1 MSDLSYWEK
10 RQIENMYSYMEKAEH
25 SADEI
30 ANLYLKAS
38 RWMSREADKIFER
51 YMTKHNLSEE
61 KALKLINT
69 LNDRT
74 SLDEMMQKLKSGDYK
89 DERKE
94 LLVKLES
101 GAYQSRIEHLKQL
114 QNQLD
119 YVMRNIY
126 EQEKRISTA
135 HYVDLANE
143 AYYRTIY
150 DMQQRAQAAFSFH
163 HIDAKVIDAVLSSEW
178 SGNNYSARIWKN
190 TRILAQDL
198 KEKLLINLLTG
209 RTERE
214 TAEIIA
220 NKFAQGS
227 SNARRLV
234 RTESAYLSTEMNFQ
248 AYEDMQ
254 IKEYQFLA
262 TLDLR
267 TSKICRSLD
276 LKVYKVKDRKMGV
289 NCPPMHPWCRST
301 TTAVVDRMYL
311 EGRKRAARDM
321 KTGKTILVPDNMN
334 YEEWY
339 EKYVKGN
346 KAAEAEEKKI
356 KNYSADKKQHEKYR
370 QVLGDEVPEK
380 LDDFQNMKYTDSERW
395 NSMKLSFRKGSNAN
409 SPFLDLK
416 EPMQLKHVRSV
427 MKDMG
432 IDYGDAKIKI
442 DRREEL
448 MGKGL
453 YGWTNPNL
461 KEIQLYPD
469 AFFNREQLVKTL
481 GHERI
486 HVEQVRMW
494 GPAQTHEEALY
505 YERGPQFSEE
515 YWWQEYVRRTGYVNE

>member
-10 RQIENMYSYMEKAEH
+10 RQVDNMYQYMEKAEH

-38 RWMSREADKIFER
+38 RWMSHEADKIFER
-51 YMTKHNLSEE
+51 YMKKHNLSEE
-61 KALKLINT
+61 EALKLINT

-94 LLVKLES
+94 LLAKLES

-119 YVMRNIY
+119 YVMKNIY

-163 HIDAKVIDAVLSSEW
+163 HIDAKVIDTVLSSKW
-178 SGNNYSARIWKN
+178 SGSNYSSRIWKN
-190 TRILAQDL
+190 TRILAQSL
-198 KEKLLINLLTG
+198 KEDLLINLLTG

-214 TAEIIA
+214 VAEAIA
-220 NKFAQGS
+220 NKFAQSS

-234 RTESAYLSTEMNFQ
+234 RTESAYLSAEMNFQ
-248 AYEDMQ
+248 AYEEMK

-276 LKVYKVKDRKMGV
+276 LKVFKVKDRKTGV

-301 TTAVVDRMYL
+301 TTPVVDRKYL
-311 EGRKRAARDM
+311 DGRKRAARDM
-321 KTGKTILVPDNMN
+321 KTGKTIYVPNDMN

-346 KAAEAEEKKI
+346 THAETEEKKK
-356 KNYSADKKQHEKYR
+356 KNYSADRKQYEKYR
-370 QVLGDEVPEK
+370 QILGDDVPEK
-380 LDDFQNMKYTDSERW
+380 LDDFQNMKYTDNEQW
-395 NSMKLSFRKGSNAN
+395 KYTKLDYQRRMELIKHPELQLPNAESVVLPEDKFTKYLFDGEHLGGLAKGEAFTSRLGYDINN
-409 SPFLDLK
+409 WKELQSKLK
-416 EPMQLKHVRSV
+416 EGALKYPATNKGVTE
-427 MKDMG
+427 
-432 IDYGDAKIKI
+432 YGVKYEQQMI
-442 DRREEL
+442 
-448 MGKGL
+448 L
-453 YGWTNPNL
+453 YGKNNTPANVIVGWMHRL
-461 KEIQLYPD
+461 DGVVSMSSAYIKE
-469 AFFNREQLVKTL
+469 VK
-481 GHERI
+481 
-486 HVEQVRMW
+486 
-494 GPAQTHEEALY
+494 
-505 YERGPQFSEE
+505 
-515 YWWQEYVRRTGYVNE
+515 